1 MALNRITTNSITVS
15 GVTTGNY
22 GSESNGVPVI
32 TLGTDGRVTYAAN
45 VAISGIDAHPFVFT
59 ALGT

>member
-1 MALNRITTNSITVS
+1 MALNRRTTNSITVS

-22 GSESNGVPVI
+22 GSESNVPVI

-45 VAISGIDAHPFVFT
+45 VAISSIDAHPFVFT

>member
-22 GSESNGVPVI
+22 GSESNVPVI